1 MPGFASDIDAA
12 EEGRGRSLPRS
23 RQTTLSPGQQD
34 QYADMANG
42 PASSDTGCSSDMKKP
57 PMDPDDPWCCCREE
71 RIDVD
76 DFMEKHCQSRR
87 SYDSAPPGWPRL
99 AAMPHRIYN
108 TDVLRSF
115 NPVGQRLIQYS
126 GSRLAYLE
134 QMLMEHDQERNG
146 RRDLTRYQ
154 KRLPGQFAV
163 AEEYYDLL
171 VGEIRKE
178 YLVYTKLTRR
188 YGDINQLHTVP
199 RRRYRQIL
207 KYILNTVKLQKE
219 SLFWIN
225 ALDEVL
231 SFTRPPPR
239 LLVWLSSTKVGRR
252 ILKVFETRRH
262 CPTEG
267 TRGFMRLD
275 TMTMMHLGAITT
287 FALALLI
294 PTGILFLCTL
304 TRAQAFAIV
313 VVFTLIFSL
322 QINPQDR
329 HKALYA
335 VCAWCAVLVT
345 VMVQM
350 AGVAPES

>member
-1 MPGFASDIDAA
+1 MIHGAVVEKRESMLMTLWQNIAEADEVVRSTPLRLRTWTIRTNAHSD
-12 EEGRGRSLPRS
+12 
-23 RQTTLSPGQQD
+23 
-34 QYADMANG
+34 
-42 PASSDTGCSSDMKKP
+42 
-57 PMDPDDPWCCCREE
+57 
-71 RIDVD
+71 
-76 DFMEKHCQSRR
+76 
-87 SYDSAPPGWPRL
+87 DSAPLGWPRL
-99 AAMPHRIYN
+99 AAMPQRIYN
-108 TDVLRSF
+108 TDFLRSF
-115 NPVGQRLIQYS
+115 NPLGQRLIQHS

-134 QMLMEHDQERNG
+134 QVLVEHDQEQNG
-146 RRDLTRYQ
+146 RCDLTRYQ
-154 KRLPGQFAV
+154 KRLPGQLAV

-178 YLVYTKLTRR
+178 YLLYSENHNLSLLPTLADSEAAKLARR
-188 YGDINQLHTVP
+188 YEDLNQLHTIP
-199 RRRYRQIL
+199 RSRYRQVL
-207 KYILNTVKLQKE
+207 KFILNNVRLQKE

-225 ALDEVL
+225 APDEAL
-231 SFTRPPPR
+231 SFTSPPPR
-239 LLVWLSSTKVGRR
+239 LLVWFSSTKFGRHVLR
-252 ILKVFETRRH
+252 AFATRH

-287 FALALLI
+287 FALAVLI
-294 PTGILFLCTL
+294 PTGVLFLCEL
-304 TRAQAFAIV
+304 SRAQAFAIV

-350 AGVAPES
+350 AGVSLQP